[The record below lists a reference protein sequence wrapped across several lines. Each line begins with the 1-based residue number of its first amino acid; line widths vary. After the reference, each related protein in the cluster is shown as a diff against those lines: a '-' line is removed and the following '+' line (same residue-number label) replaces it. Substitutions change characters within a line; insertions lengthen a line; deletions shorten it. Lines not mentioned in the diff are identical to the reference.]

1 MKRFLLFFVLILGF
15 VSATFAQTGTVP
27 EVDYSAMITTFAG
40 FVGGVVLLTEGI
52 KALFPKMQ
60 GLATQIV
67 SWCVGIVAAMLL
79 WWLEAVAGCLRYDI
93 AGRIALHRQAR
104 LPVPGMVGRTGGKFT
119 EAVRRDRQAHRR
131 FRNPRHQQPPPH
143 V

>member
-79 WWLEAVAGCLRYDI
+79 WWLDAGFVADATWYIALCYGFGASLPMVLPIRALSSGSSDCLRVRMP
-93 AGRIALHRQAR
+93 ANR
-104 LPVPGMVGRTGGKFT
+104 L
-119 EAVRRDRQAHRR
+119 
-131 FRNPRHQQPPPH
+131 
-143 V
+143 

>member
-15 VSATFAQTGTVP
+15 VSVTFAQTGTAP
-27 EVDYSAMITTFAG
+27 EVDYSAMIATFAG

-79 WWLEAVAGCLRYDI
+79 WWMDAGFVQWLI
-93 AGRIALHRQAR
+93 GLFAGKDA
-104 LPVPGMVGRTGGKFT
+104 GK
-119 EAVRRDRQAHRR
+119 
-131 FRNPRHQQPPPH
+131 
-143 V
+143 

>member
-79 WWLEAVAGCLRYDI
+79 WWLDAGFVADPRGISRCVTGSVRPLCPMVLPIRDLSSGSSDCLRV
-93 AGRIALHRQAR
+93 RMPVNR
-104 LPVPGMVGRTGGKFT
+104 L
-119 EAVRRDRQAHRR
+119 
-131 FRNPRHQQPPPH
+131 
-143 V
+143 

>member
-79 WWLEAVAGCLRYDI
+79 WWLDAGFVADATWYIACVTGSVRPLCPMVLPIRDLSSGSSDCLRV
-93 AGRIALHRQAR
+93 RMPVNR
-104 LPVPGMVGRTGGKFT
+104 L
-119 EAVRRDRQAHRR
+119 
-131 FRNPRHQQPPPH
+131 
-143 V
+143 

>member
-1 MKRFLLFFVLILGF
+1 MKRFLLFFVLLLGF

-79 WWLEAVAGCLRYDI
+79 WWLDAGFVADGFGASLVSNGVADTGFVQWLI
-93 AGRIALHRQAR
+93 GLFAGKDA
-104 LPVPGMVGRTGGKFT
+104 GK
-119 EAVRRDRQAHRR
+119 
-131 FRNPRHQQPPPH
+131 
-143 V
+143 

>member
-79 WWLEAVAGCLRYDI
+79 WWLDAGFVADATWYIALCYGPLCPMVLPIRDLSSGSSDCLRV
-93 AGRIALHRQAR
+93 RMPVNR
-104 LPVPGMVGRTGGKFT
+104 L
-119 EAVRRDRQAHRR
+119 
-131 FRNPRHQQPPPH
+131 
-143 V
+143 

>member
-67 SWCVGIVAAMLL
+67 AAMLL
-79 WWLEAVAGCLRYDI
+79 WWLDAGFVADATWY
-93 AGRIALHRQAR
+93 IALCYGFGAS
-104 LPVPGMVGRTGGKFT
+104 LVSNGVADTGFVQWLIGLFAGKD
-119 EAVRRDRQAHRR
+119 AGK
-131 FRNPRHQQPPPH
+131 
-143 V
+143 

>member
-67 SWCVGIVAAMLL
+67 SWVCGHCGRHAFM
-79 WWLEAVAGCLRYDI
+79 VAGCGLCR
-93 AGRIALHRQAR
+93 
-104 LPVPGMVGRTGGKFT
+104 
-119 EAVRRDRQAHRR
+119 
-131 FRNPRHQQPPPH
+131 
-143 V
+143 

>member
-67 SWCVGIVAAMLL
+67 SWCRGSLWPPCFYGGWMRALSLMPRGISRCVMGSVRPLCPMVLPIRALSS
-79 WWLEAVAGCLRYDI
+79 GSSDCLRVRMS
-93 AGRIALHRQAR
+93 ANR
-104 LPVPGMVGRTGGKFT
+104 L
-119 EAVRRDRQAHRR
+119 
-131 FRNPRHQQPPPH
+131 
-143 V
+143 

>member
-60 GLATQIV
+60 GLATQLV
-67 SWCVGIVAAMLL
+67 CGHCGRHAFM
-79 WWLEAVAGCLRYDI
+79 VAGCGLCR
-93 AGRIALHRQAR
+93 
-104 LPVPGMVGRTGGKFT
+104 
-119 EAVRRDRQAHRR
+119 
-131 FRNPRHQQPPPH
+131 
-143 V
+143 

>member
-79 WWLEAVAGCLRYDI
+79 WWLDAGFVADATWYIALCYGFVRPLCPMVLPIRALSSGSSDCLRVRMS
-93 AGRIALHRQAR
+93 ANR
-104 LPVPGMVGRTGGKFT
+104 L
-119 EAVRRDRQAHRR
+119 
-131 FRNPRHQQPPPH
+131 
-143 V
+143 

>member
-1 MKRFLLFFVLILGF
+1 MKRFLLFFGLILGF

-27 EVDYSAMITTFAG
+27 EVDYSAMITTFAD

-79 WWLEAVAGCLRYDI
+79 WWLDAGFVADATWY
-93 AGRIALHRQAR
+93 IALCYGFGAS
-104 LPVPGMVGRTGGKFT
+104 LVSNGVADTGFVQWLIGLFAGKD
-119 EAVRRDRQAHRR
+119 AGK
-131 FRNPRHQQPPPH
+131 
-143 V
+143 

>member
-52 KALFPKMQ
+52 KALFP
-60 GLATQIV
+60 
-67 SWCVGIVAAMLL
+67 
-79 WWLEAVAGCLRYDI
+79 
-93 AGRIALHRQAR
+93 
-104 LPVPGMVGRTGGKFT
+104 
-119 EAVRRDRQAHRR
+119 
-131 FRNPRHQQPPPH
+131 
-143 V
+143 

>member
-67 SWCVGIVAAMLL
+67 SWCVGIVADAT
-79 WWLEAVAGCLRYDI
+79 WY
-93 AGRIALHRQAR
+93 IALCYGFGAS
-104 LPVPGMVGRTGGKFT
+104 LVSNGVADTGFVQWLIGLFAGKD
-119 EAVRRDRQAHRR
+119 AGK
-131 FRNPRHQQPPPH
+131 
-143 V
+143 

>member
-52 KALFPKMQ
+52 GDTDCQLVCGHCGRHAFM
-60 GLATQIV
+60 
-67 SWCVGIVAAMLL
+67 
-79 WWLEAVAGCLRYDI
+79 VAGCGLCR
-93 AGRIALHRQAR
+93 
-104 LPVPGMVGRTGGKFT
+104 
-119 EAVRRDRQAHRR
+119 
-131 FRNPRHQQPPPH
+131 
-143 V
+143 

>member
-27 EVDYSAMITTFAG
+27 EVDYSAMIT
-40 FVGGVVLLTEGI
+40 EGI

-79 WWLEAVAGCLRYDI
+79 WWLDAGFVADATWY
-93 AGRIALHRQAR
+93 IALCYGFGAS
-104 LPVPGMVGRTGGKFT
+104 LVSNGVADTGFVQWLIGLFAGKD
-119 EAVRRDRQAHRR
+119 AGK
-131 FRNPRHQQPPPH
+131 
-143 V
+143 

>member
-79 WWLEAVAGCLRYDI
+79 WWLGGCVTGSVRPLCPMVLPIRALSSGSSDCLRV
-93 AGRIALHRQAR
+93 RMPVNR
-104 LPVPGMVGRTGGKFT
+104 L
-119 EAVRRDRQAHRR
+119 
-131 FRNPRHQQPPPH
+131 
-143 V
+143 

>member
-79 WWLEAVAGCLRYDI
+79 WWLDAGFVADATWYIALCYGFGASLCPMVLPIRDLSSGSSDCLRV
-93 AGRIALHRQAR
+93 RMPVNR
-104 LPVPGMVGRTGGKFT
+104 L
-119 EAVRRDRQAHRR
+119 
-131 FRNPRHQQPPPH
+131 
-143 V
+143 